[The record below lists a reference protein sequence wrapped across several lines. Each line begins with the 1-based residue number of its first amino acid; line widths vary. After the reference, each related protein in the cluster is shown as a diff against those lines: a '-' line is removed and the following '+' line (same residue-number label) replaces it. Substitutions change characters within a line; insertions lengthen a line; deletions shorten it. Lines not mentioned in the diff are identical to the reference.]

1 MILRDQ
7 KRCVNRSSKE
17 GERERRWGAKWG
29 EREVVGF
36 EDTILLALETEGWAL
51 SQGKQAASRS

>member
-1 MILRDQ
+1 MLTEQQGGREGK
-7 KRCVNRSSKE
+7 KRGR
-17 GERERRWGAKWG
+17 AKWG